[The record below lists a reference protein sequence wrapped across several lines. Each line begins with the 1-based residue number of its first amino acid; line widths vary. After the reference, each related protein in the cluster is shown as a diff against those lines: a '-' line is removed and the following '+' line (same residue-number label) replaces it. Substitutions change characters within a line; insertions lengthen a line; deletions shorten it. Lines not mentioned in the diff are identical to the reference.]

1 MKASQAQVLR
11 ITSVKVRNWKNFT
24 NFSAPL
30 QRRVF
35 LVGPNASGKSNL
47 LDVFRFLRDIVAVG
61 GGFQDAVQ
69 RRGGVSAIR
78 SLAARQNTSIDLT
91 VTLGTDESP
100 DTWTYSLV
108 FQGNSREVFIEKE
121 RVLHHG
127 RAQLDRPDEEDT
139 SDRARLTQTHL
150 EQVNVNRSFREI
162 ATFLKTIDYLHLV
175 PQLVREPDRSAGKKG
190 DPYGG
195 DFIERVATT
204 TKRTQE
210 SRLRSLAKAL
220 QFAIPQLKDLELWKD
235 DAGRPHLRGKYTH
248 WRPQG
253 AWQTEDQF
261 SDGSLRLLGVLW
273 SLMDGD
279 GPLLLEEPE
288 LSLHPEVIRIIP
300 QLLARLQ
307 RRVSRQVIVS
317 THSPE
322 LLSDSGIGLDEVLL
336 LVPEGE
342 GTVVRVASE
351 IKEVSNLLKGGL
363 TIAEAVLPHTKPRNI
378 EQLML
383 FDAD

>member
-1 MKASQAQVLR
+1 M
-11 ITSVKVRNWKNFT
+11 
-24 NFSAPL
+24 
-30 QRRVF
+30 
-35 LVGPNASGKSNL
+35 
-47 LDVFRFLRDIVAVG
+47 
-61 GGFQDAVQ
+61 
-69 RRGGVSAIR
+69 SAIR